1 MKSYGKFP
9 LSYLFSIS
17 SELYGQTPGENQI
30 FWSGLQDRQPHH
42 HLCFHQG
49 PCFIYCLP
57 SSSWDVWGNGLANNS
72 LLQHKPW
79 FISLLSFSN
88 SAGGQ
93 NARCYNSVLLM
104 FANKIPLDYF
114 LRRKMKKQGLPAGGN
129 LLSFTYPTSKTW
141 LWEKQGIPSP
151 FELREVLTSVYMQ
164 HFPLW
169 ASPDG
174 GWGKWVVR
182 ESARWQTE
190 VEKLSSKFGKWYNV
204 IPKTY

>member
-9 LSYLFSIS
+9 LSYLPCIS
-17 SELYGQTPGENQI
+17 LELHGRLQEKINDSGQGFMTLNLTI
-30 FWSGLQDRQPHH
+30 IYIL
-42 HLCFHQG
+42 HQG
-49 PCFIYCLP
+49 PCLVCCLP
-57 SSSWDVWGNGLANNS
+57 YSSWDVWGNGLANNS

-114 LRRKMKKQGLPAGGN
+114 LRRQMKKQGLPTRGN
-129 LLSFTYPTSKTW
+129 SLSFPYPTSKTS
-141 LWEKQGIPSP
+141 LWEKQGIPLP
-151 FELREVLTSVYMQ
+151 FKLREQLIPVYMQ

-174 GWGKWVVR
+174 GWGKWALNYYF
-182 ESARWQTE
+182 S
-190 VEKLSSKFGKWYNV
+190 
-204 IPKTY
+204 